1 MKRRHVVHVLT
12 VADSLIFINTL
23 VEKAQERG
31 FEVTVVTSPD
41 QRLGDFG
48 RRLGVRVVPLEM
60 PRRVTP
66 LGDWV
71 ALNALHRLFERLRP
85 DIVHSHTPKGGLL
98 GTLAAH
104 AAQVP
109 VRIYHMRGLA
119 FVTQRGAMRALLK
132 STELLSCSAAT
143 RVICQSHSLR
153 SAALEDRL
161 VSAEK
166 SEVVLQGSNG
176 VDSDQRFDPARFPG
190 RREALRAEWKVPP
203 KGVVFAFVGRL
214 VRDKGLP
221 ELVEAFERLART
233 SAGAVLV
240 LAGPWEARD
249 PVPAETRR
257 RIDSH
262 PRIMVLGPV
271 AEPAAIYAASD
282 VVVLPSHREGF
293 PNVPLEAAAME
304 RPVVSTR
311 VAGCSDAVADGQT
324 GLLVEVA
331 DVPALEGAMRRYL
344 EDTALRQKHGLAG
357 RQRVVRDFRRE
368 NVANALVDV
377 YLRELS
383 RI

>member
-41 QRLGDFG
+41 QRLHDFG
-48 RRLGVRVVPLEM
+48 RKLGVRVVPLEM

-71 ALNALHRLFERLRP
+71 ALSALHRLFDRLRP

-98 GTLAAH
+98 GTLAAQ
-104 AAQVP
+104 AARVP

-119 FVTQRGAMRALLK
+119 FVTQRGGMRALLK
-132 STELLSCSAAT
+132 STELLSCGAAT

-176 VDSDQRFDPARFPG
+176 VDSDGRFDPARNAG

-203 KGVVFAFVGRL
+203 DGMVLAFVGRL

-233 SAGAVLV
+233 SDKAVLV
-240 LAGPWEARD
+240 LAGPWEVRD

-257 RIDSH
+257 RIDAH
-262 PRIMVLGPV
+262 PRIVVLGPV
-271 AEPAAIYAASD
+271 AEPAEIYAASD

-304 RPVVSTR
+304 RPVISTR
-311 VAGCSDAVADGQT
+311 VPGCSDAVADEET
-324 GLLVEVA
+324 GVLVGVA
-331 DVPALEGAMRRYL
+331 DVPALEQAMRRYL
-344 EDTALRQKHGLAG
+344 EDPSLRQKHGSAG

-368 NVANALVDV
+368 NVANALVDI